1 MDIGSIIEQQPTIQL
16 SELKAGDALIVTGA
30 TGVDSAKLI
39 ATALIAG
46 VEPILRA
53 APSNGADPLAGAWS
67 VGGGGGG
74 GDGN

>member
-30 TGVDSAKLI
+30 IGVDSAKLI